1 MEVYMRKS
9 LSRNLYLIG
18 LVVVIVGVVL
28 LVVSLAGSTTATN
41 AYGTTTVTNIGNPAL
56 FGVGIILEIVG
67 GIISFI
73 GYIGALVRT
82 AQLGRWGWFVC
93 LLLLSGITMLIYIF
107 AGPETPP
114 YKGTTMPP
122 PSSGYQ
128 QG

>member
-1 MEVYMRKS
+1 MRKS

-114 YKGTTMPP
+114 SKGTTMPP